1 MAQIL
6 GSNVLVTAG
15 KKCILLLVRTDC
27 NKKAFMYPISHHMNK
42 FTSQQNVAKKMQ
54 KKRARKIMLIS
65 FDYPWVRQGSCIRI
79 NLCVRKKT
87 GERVFRTYHFRC
99 DCNSNPEQN
108 KTWELM
114 INFYVKILIGTDVQT
129 KTISLFCYN

>member
-1 MAQIL
+1 
-6 GSNVLVTAG
+6 
-15 KKCILLLVRTDC
+15 
-27 NKKAFMYPISHHMNK
+27 
-42 FTSQQNVAKKMQ
+42 
-54 KKRARKIMLIS
+54 MLIS

-79 NLCVRKKT
+79 NLYVRKKT
-87 GERVFRTYHFRC
+87 GEKVFRTYHFRC
-99 DCNSNPEQN
+99 DCNNNPEQN

>member
-6 GSNVLVTAG
+6 GSKVLVTAG
-15 KKCILLLVRTDC
+15 KKSILLLVKTDC
-27 NKKAFMYPISHHMNK
+27 NKKAFMYTISHHMNK
-42 FTSQQNVAKKMQ
+42 FISQQNVAKKNA

-79 NLCVRKKT
+79 NLYVRKKT
-87 GERVFRTYHFRC
+87 GEKVFRTYHFRC

-108 KTWELM
+108 KTWKLM